1 MQNILSLLM
10 AVMPFA
16 VSGIGGNDSQN
27 VPNDSLGYNVE
38 LEEVSVVASPKEYGE
53 LRTQPTSVSMV
64 SGRQLRAAGIT
75 SLKGVSSLVPN
86 FFMPDYGSRLTSA
99 IYIRGIGSRIG
110 TPAIGMYVDDVPYYD
125 KTAFDFSLADNIAR
139 VDVLRGPQSTLYGRN
154 TMGGLVRVY
163 TKSPEN
169 YLGTD
174 VSYSLLTQEGRH
186 RISVNHYGWV
196 SNPFQFSVGA
206 FYEDGQ
212 GYFTNS
218 TTGEKV
224 DWTRSGGGHVRGIFS
239 PSDVLKF
246 DMKVN
251 YEYSDEGAYPYFLT
265 KATTPAEEPLVGKI
279 SSNLEGRYRRGL
291 LNAGLNTEYNINDW
305 LTLYSVT
312 AWQNVNDRMFMDQDF
327 IRDDIYSLEQRQRL
341 NTVSEELT
349 LKKHESRHTWSHTP
363 NRWNWITGASFAY
376 QWLNTKAPVNFRK
389 DGVDWLNSVIN
400 TNANANMP
408 PVSMGPMTMNFIFD
422 DRINGSNLLLDNDF
436 DTPMLTTALFHQSV
450 FDNLFG
456 VNDLELTIGLRLDY
470 EKMWMDYC
478 SWYDF
483 IHTYSLNGKLTG
495 MMNRDIQMVKPADYM
510 AHTTLSGKLDH
521 DYLQLLPRFA
531 LKYKLGNGNVYA
543 TVSRGYRSGGY
554 NIQNISELMRS
565 QMTADMMTD
574 VRDVTLPIMANY
586 VQDEAVKG
594 RITDI
599 MNTMA
604 DGGAGN
610 VSDACL
616 FRPEYAW
623 NYEVGTHFTV
633 MTGLDIDASLFL
645 SDVRDLQLSQMTSSG
660 LGRITV
666 NAGKSRTLGGE
677 LSVKA
682 APTPNLTL
690 IANYG
695 YTYATLR
702 NYFDYQSDGSVV
714 DCKGNYVPFM
724 PKHTVSVDAA
734 YTFRLPHTTRMLS
747 LHSVTIGANYAGA
760 GRIYW
765 TEANDASQAYY
776 SLFGARLVLGFNA
789 LELQCSLR
797 NITAEKYNTFYF
809 TSMNRAY
816 EQHGKPFQLG
826 IDLRLHL

>member
-1 MQNILSLLM
+1 MNIFSLLM
-10 AVMPFA
+10 AFAPFV
-16 VSGIGGNDSQN
+16 VSEAAGFDGQTES
-27 VPNDSLGYNVE
+27 DSLGYDVE
-38 LEEVSVVASPKEYGE
+38 LEEVSITASPKDNGS
-53 LRTQPTSVSMV
+53 LRSQPTSVSMV
-64 SGRQLRAAGIT
+64 AGRQLRAAGIN

-125 KTAFDFSLADNIAR
+125 KTAFDFSLADNISR
-139 VDVLRGPQSTLYGRN
+139 IDVLRGPQSTLYGRN

-163 TKSPEN
+163 TKSPDV
-169 YLGTD
+169 YDGTD
-174 VSYSLLTQEGRH
+174 ISYSMLTQEGRH
-186 RISVNHYGWV
+186 RVSVNNYDLMLGNV
-196 SNPFQFSVGA
+196 SMSAGA
-206 FYEDGQ
+206 FFENGQ

-224 DWTRSGGGHVRGIFS
+224 DFTRSGGGHLRGIYS
-239 PSDVLKF
+239 KPEGLTL

-265 KATTPAEEPLVGKI
+265 KPSVPADEPLVGQI
-279 SSNLEGRYRRGL
+279 SSNLEGRYRRSL
-291 LNAGLNTEYNINDW
+291 LNAGLNAKYDIKDC
-305 LTLYSVT
+305 LTFYSVT
-312 AWQNVNDRMFMDQDF
+312 AWQNVSDRMFMDQDF
-327 IRDDIYSLEQRQRL
+327 IKDDIYSLEQRQRL

-349 LKKHESRHTWSHTP
+349 LKKHVAGAVSQYAP
-363 NRWNWITGASFAY
+363 NRWTWVTGASFAY

-389 DGVDWLNSVIN
+389 DGVEWLNSIIN

-422 DRINGSNLLLDNDF
+422 DHINGNNLLFDNDF

-450 FDNLFG
+450 FENVFG
-456 VNDLELTIGLRLDY
+456 LRSLDFTLGLRLDY
-470 EKMWMDYC
+470 EKMWMDYR
-478 SWYDF
+478 SWYNF
-483 IHTYSLNGKLTG
+483 SHTYGLNGKLTG
-495 MMNRDIQMVKPADYM
+495 MMNRDIQMVKPTDYNV
-510 AHTTLSGKLDH
+510 ANAVDGSLDH
-521 DYLQLLPRFA
+521 DYLQFLPRFA
-531 LKYKLGNGNVYA
+531 LTYKLSCGNVYA

-554 NIQNISELMRS
+554 NIQNISELMRG

-586 VQDEAVKG
+586 VQDPNVKDK
-594 RITDI
+594 IANI
-599 MNTMA
+599 LNTMA
-604 DGGAGN
+604 DGGIGN

-623 NYEVGTHFTV
+623 NYEVGTHLTV
-633 MTGLDIDASLFL
+633 ARGLEVDASLFV
-645 SDVRDLQLSQMTSSG
+645 SDVRDLQLSQMTTSG

-666 NAGKSRTLGGE
+666 NAGRSRTLGGE

-682 APTPNLTL
+682 MPTPNVTVV
-690 IANYG
+690 ANYG

-702 NYFDYQSDGSVV
+702 NYLDCQSDGSVI

-724 PKHTVSVDAA
+724 PKHTVNVDAA
-734 YTFRLPHTTRMLS
+734 YTFRLPHTYSMLS
-747 LHSVTIGANYAGA
+747 LHSVTVGANYAGA

-765 TEANDASQAYY
+765 TEANDASQDYY
-776 SLFGARLVLGFNA
+776 SLFGARVVFGFNA
-789 LELQCSLR
+789 LELQCSVR
-797 NITAEKYNTFYF
+797 NLFGEKYNTFYF
-809 TSMNRAY
+809 TSMDRAY

-826 IDLRLHL
+826 IDVRLHL